1 VNESILIRVFSIH
14 AFGSK
19 EWKMENGELF
29 ISNSFSSKG
38 KKTKELSKF
47 TQTSFFRNDIYKE
60 QGKAITLPTNSL
72 ILLCHIFNL
81 HLTVFF

>member
-1 VNESILIRVFSIH
+1 MHLVRRNGR
-14 AFGSK
+14 
-19 EWKMENGELF
+19 WKMENFLYLIVLVPKE
-29 ISNSFSSKG
+29 